1 MFEAIKPY
9 VKLIEYGAI
18 AIACVWLYLHIYHA
32 GEDANEAKHA
42 KADALAAQVHQQE
55 LDKAGHAH
63 DAEIADLSR
72 YISDHP
78 LSVRLCPAPVQAPA
92 TASAGTSPG
101 AGYVQPVPSGNS
113 DASAGIDTDVGGML
127 SALAASADTVAADL
141 RAQQSVK

>member
-1 MFEAIKPY
+1 MFDAIKPY

-18 AIACVWLYLHIYHA
+18 AILCVWLYLHIYHA

-92 TASAGTSPG
+92 TASAGTSAP
-101 AGYVQPVPSGNS
+101 AGVLQPVPETNS
-113 DASAGIDTDVGGML
+113 SPSAGIYTDVGSML
-127 SALAASADTVAADL
+127 SNLAAYADSVSADL